1 MISVRPLV
9 QQLRQVLGQTPLDLE
24 DRAVERWTISPGTR
38 RTVPAARFLDG
49 QLDRILGTEFGAIE
63 DVVRD
68 LRGGFESSDDETLGF
83 RLKDVDYV
91 DGVLYGPGGVR
102 HLRQRSRWRPGYRV
116 PTEVVSG
123 ALYET
128 WIGNRWFGSWLM
140 EDCVRYELARRHG
153 QPVTTAP
160 LAAQG
165 HAKAYEQRL
174 DMHPRRVSAV
184 HFDELI
190 IFRDSAGNEGKRQ
203 RAQQMRDR
211 LVANVSGASH
221 PGVFIL
227 RGQAGDRRVLLNE
240 MALAQQLAARR
251 GFKVLGPLASSVDEI
266 VGACAGARVVAGV
279 EGSQLVHGLVCMPP
293 DAALLVIQ
301 PPHRVVS
308 VLKLVTDRQGQ
319 TFGFV
324 VASGGNDEFTV
335 DADEV
340 ERTLD
345 LLDRA

>member
-1 MISVRPLV
+1 MISFRPLV
-9 QQLRQVLGQTPLDLE
+9 QQARQALGRAPVDLE
-24 DRAVERWTISPGTR
+24 DRAVERWTISPGGR
-38 RTVPAARFLDG
+38 RAVPPAKFLDG
-49 QLDRILGTEFGAIE
+49 QLDRILGTEFGSVE
-63 DVVRD
+63 DVARD
-68 LRGGFESSDDETLGF
+68 LRGGHESRDGETLGF
-83 RLKDVDYV
+83 RLKHVDFV
-91 DGVLYGPGGVR
+91 DGVLYGPGCIR
-102 HLRQRSRWRPGYRV
+102 HLRQRSRWRPWYRV
-116 PTEVVSG
+116 PAEALSG
-123 ALYET
+123 SLYET

-140 EDCVRYELARRHG
+140 EDCVSHELARQQGR
-153 QPVTTAP
+153 PVTTAP

-165 HAKAYEQRL
+165 HARAYEQLL
-174 DMHPRRVSAV
+174 DMNPRRVSAV

-190 IFRDSAGNEGKRQ
+190 VFRDSAGNEGKRQ

-211 LVANVSGASH
+211 LVSNVSCESH

-251 GFKVLGPLASSVDEI
+251 GFKLLDPLASSVDEI
-266 VGACAGARVVAGV
+266 VAACAGARVVAGV

-293 DAALLVIQ
+293 DATLFVIQ

-319 TFGFV
+319 SFAFV
-324 VASGGNDEFTV
+324 IASGGTDEFTV
-335 DADEV
+335 EPDEV

-345 LLDRA
+345 LLDRC